1 MGDVR
6 VNLRVIGLVQGVM
19 YRASARDAASDLGLT
34 GWVRNEADG
43 TVVAVAE
50 GAEALIAEFVA
61 WCRRGP
67 AGARVDT
74 VETTFGPATGEF
86 DDYSVRR

>member
-6 VNLRVIGLVQGVM
+6 VKLRVTGWVQGVM
-19 YRASARDAASDLGLT
+19 YRASAREAARRLGLA

-43 TVVAVAE
+43 SVTGVAE
-50 GAEALIAEFVA
+50 GDEESIAAFVA

-67 AGARVDT
+67 TGARVEN
-74 VETTFGPATGEF
+74 VETTFGPATGEYGDF
-86 DDYSVRR
+86 SVRH